1 MTTCAA
7 CQHYGLSRQAYY
19 KQIQTLANDAQRA
32 RAVIAWVR
40 TQRMKQPKLG
50 TRKLHHLLKTSLD
63 LPQIKVG
70 RDRLFQILRDAKLL
84 VVPKRSYHKTTNSH
98 HHFRRH
104 PNLLKPS
111 AQQMTASGSEQI
123 WVADITY
130 IPTKKQT
137 VYLSLITDAYS
148 RKIVGHYVHD
158 SLHAAQVALALKMAT
173 KTMQTRQ
180 PLVHHSDRGIQYCS
194 TQYQAIHAANGIT
207 CSMTDGYDCY
217 QNALAERVNGILKQ
231 EFLLELPEDLAQAR
245 RMIAQSIQIYNSM
258 RPHLSLK
265 YKTPDAVHQ
274 ASIQHFKNTAVCSS

>member
-19 KQIQTLANDAQRA
+19 KQIQTLANDAQRV
-32 RAVIAWVR
+32 RSVIAWVR
-40 TQRMKQPKLG
+40 AQRMKQP
-50 TRKLHHLLKTSLD
+50 
-63 LPQIKVG
+63 
-70 RDRLFQILRDAKLL
+70 KLL

-148 RKIVGHYVHD
+148 RKIVGHYVH
-158 SLHAAQVALALKMAT
+158 A
-173 KTMQTRQ
+173 
-180 PLVHHSDRGIQYCS
+180 RGS
-194 TQYQAIHAANGIT
+194 GGAGA
-207 CSMTDGYDCY
+207 
-217 QNALAERVNGILKQ
+217 
-231 EFLLELPEDLAQAR
+231 
-245 RMIAQSIQIYNSM
+245 
-258 RPHLSLK
+258 
-265 YKTPDAVHQ
+265 
-274 ASIQHFKNTAVCSS
+274 